1 MGRSLSQT
9 ILAGLG
15 LLVFCTVNSWSQQPA
30 PAPAPAPSTPP
41 AAAAH
46 FDRLAA
52 AKSIFIKNAGGDEIA
67 FNVITR
73 GFEGWGRY
81 ILVDSAEKADIV
93 MEVFGPVDEKK
104 KDDDSSKNSVHA
116 GSQKSEPS
124 TSQPPSE
131 IIKAVVYD
139 KNHRPMWFGTEE
151 PKFAVRQK
159 ATQANLVQ
167 AAERLFAR
175 FHDKVEPPAKP

>member
-9 ILAGLG
+9 TLAGLG
-15 LLVFCTVNSWSQQPA
+15 LLIFCTVNSWSQQPA
-30 PAPAPAPSTPP
+30 PAPAPATPP
-41 AAAAH
+41 AAAH

-52 AKSIFIKNAGGDEIA
+52 AKSIFIRNAGGDEIA

-139 KNHRPMWFGTEE
+139 KNHRPMWFGSEE

-159 ATQANLVQ
+159 ATQTNLVQ

-175 FHDKVEPPAKP
+175 FHEKVEPPAKP